1 MNQYTPLPH
10 VASYPELNRKIT
22 KREYDA
28 VVDYAIDLGVTN
40 GFIQENGTAAESFIP
55 AFDYS
60 GM

>member
-1 MNQYTPLPH
+1 

-28 VVDYAIDLGVTN
+28 VVDYAIDLGVIN

-55 AFDYS
+55 AFDCS